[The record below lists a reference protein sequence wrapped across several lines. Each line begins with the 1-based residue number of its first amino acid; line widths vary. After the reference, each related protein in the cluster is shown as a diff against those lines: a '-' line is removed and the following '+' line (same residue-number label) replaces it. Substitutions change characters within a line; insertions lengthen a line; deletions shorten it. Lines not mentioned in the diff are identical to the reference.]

1 MRLQQ
6 SPASPFLRRIPA
18 IFATPRSLLAVIL
31 SFACVLSLAIDLPAG
46 AAIPAA
52 AKDKKPKAD
61 PALKGLPITELS
73 PDEAILHALN
83 RLAYGP
89 RPGTVERVRQLGLA
103 KWIERQLNPNSMEDK
118 GVKERLEDSQTYRK
132 ARVMWV
138 MHIT

>member
-6 SPASPFLRRIPA
+6 RPASPFSPKIA
-18 IFATPRSLLAVIL
+18 AMTRSFLAMAL
-31 SFACVLSLAIDLPAG
+31 SFALAFSPGFDVS
-46 AAIPAA
+46 AAAATSAA
-52 AKDKKPKAD
+52 AKDKKSKQD
-61 PALKGLPITELS
+61 PSLKGLPISELS

-89 RPGTVERVRQLGLA
+89 RPGEVERVRQLGLA